1 METET
6 PAVWA
11 IPPIPVVDW
20 AQTENTVRV
29 QGITVERPCG
39 TAHPHYPEIIYPLDY
54 GFINQ
59 TLGEDGEPIDI
70 FVGSAESLSLVAAAR
85 TQDRRKG
92 DTEIK
97 LLWNCT
103 PAEIYLVYGFLNFSP
118 AHMTASLALRWPLV
132 ELWKGPIQ

>member
-1 METET
+1 MEIET

-11 IPPIPVVDW
+11 IPPVPVVDW
-20 AQTENTVRV
+20 AQTESLVRAH
-29 QGITVERPCG
+29 GITVERPRG

-59 TLGEDGEPIDI
+59 TLGEDGEPIDV
-70 FVGSAESLSLVAAAR
+70 FVGSAESLGLVAAAR

-118 AHMTASLALRWPLV
+118 RHMTASLTLRWPLT
-132 ELWKGPIQ
+132 ELWKGHIQ